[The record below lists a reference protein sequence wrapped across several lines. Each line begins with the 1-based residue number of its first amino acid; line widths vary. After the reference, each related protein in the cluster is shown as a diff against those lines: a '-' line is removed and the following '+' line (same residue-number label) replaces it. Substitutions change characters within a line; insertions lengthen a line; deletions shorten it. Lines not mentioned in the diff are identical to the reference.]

1 MEENFWFITASTV
14 IIVIAVAKFLLRNK
28 KSSSHSSVTE
38 WPAGPKTLP
47 IIGNLHQLGGDDF
60 HVRMANFA
68 KVHGG
73 VFTIWIGSWRP
84 VIIINDI
91 ASAWEVLVTKSSDY
105 SSKHKP
111 DSFKDNSSAAN
122 EEKNINIAESDV
134 GPFWINLRK
143 GLQSVALGPLNVTS
157 QTHLQERSM
166 HRLIKSMKQ
175 KALQQNGIIKPL
187 DYLKEESIRLLSVL
201 IFGQD
206 FSDEDFVVAMNRML
220 HDLVRI
226 DQIISLAD
234 AFHIAKYLPSSKK
247 VIQELDGVMEQASN
261 LILPHIN
268 TSKPPPTNTYL
279 HFLKSHC
286 YSKEVIVNA
295 IIEVYTLGVD
305 STSEA
310 IVWALTFLVREPK
323 IQEKLCQEIKNVT
336 GGNRPVQVDDL
347 KKMSYLQAV
356 MRETLRMKPIGP
368 VIFTHEAT
376 KDTSL
381 MGKKVGKG
389 TRIMVNLRAIHYNSK
404 VFPQPY
410 KFIPERY
417 MKEEVNR
424 DTASLGDRE
433 KMESSLIAFG
443 AGMRVC
449 AGMDLAKLMV
459 PFGIASLVNEFRW
472 DCVSDGKLPDL
483 DEVFTSISLKKNTLE
498 AKITPRID

>member
-1 MEENFWFITASTV
+1 MAENFWFIAASTV
-14 IIVIAVAKFLLRNK
+14 IIVFALAKFILHK
-28 KSSSHSSVTE
+28 KSSHTAATE

-47 IIGNLHQLGGDDF
+47 IIGNLHQLRGDDF

-73 VFTIWIGSWRP
+73 IFTLWIGSWHP

-105 SSKHKP
+105 SSKYKP
-111 DSFKDNSSAAN
+111 DYYPKDVNSSGN
-122 EEKNINIAESDV
+122 EKYTNIAESDV
-134 GPFWINLRK
+134 SPFWTNLRK
-143 GLQSVALGPLNVTS
+143 GLQSVALGPLNVKS

-166 HRLIKSMKQ
+166 HRLIKSMQQ
-175 KALQQNGIIKPL
+175 KALQQNGILKPL

-206 FSDEDFVVAMNRML
+206 FSDENFVVRMNRIL
-220 HDLVRI
+220 YDLVRI
-226 DQIISLAD
+226 DQITSLSD

-247 VIQELDGVMEQASN
+247 VIRELDDVMEQAAS
-261 LILPHIN
+261 LIIPYIS
-268 TSKPPPTNTYL
+268 TSKTPPANTYL
-279 HFLKSHC
+279 NFLKSQD
-286 YSKEVIVNA
+286 YSEEVIVSS

-310 IVWALTFLVREPK
+310 IVWALTFLVRDPK
-323 IQEKLCQEIKNVT
+323 IQEKLYHEIKNVT
-336 GGNRPVQVDDL
+336 GGNRPVQVNDL

-368 VIFTHEAT
+368 VIFTHEAA

-381 MGKKVGKG
+381 MGEKVGKG
-389 TRIMVNLRAIHYNSK
+389 TRIMVNLRAIHYNFK
-404 VFPQPY
+404 VFPEPY

-417 MKEEVNR
+417 IKEVNR
-424 DTASLGDRE
+424 DASLGDRE

-449 AGMDLAKLMV
+449 AGIDLAKIIV
-459 PFGIASLVNEFRW
+459 PFGIASLVNEFKW
-472 DCVSDGKLPDL
+472 DCVSDGELPDL
-483 DEVFTSISLKKNTLE
+483 AETFTSISLMKNTLE
-498 AKITPRID
+498 AKISPRTD